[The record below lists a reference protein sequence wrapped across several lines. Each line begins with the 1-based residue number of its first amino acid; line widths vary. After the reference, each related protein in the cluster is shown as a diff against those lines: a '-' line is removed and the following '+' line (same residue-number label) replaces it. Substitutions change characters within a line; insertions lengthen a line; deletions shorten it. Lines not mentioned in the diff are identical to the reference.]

1 MNNNCRLYLRLEKV
15 YNHAKLREKY
25 NRKVKITVR
34 ENYNRKERLDMEEK
48 DLVVNGEDTS
58 TTDET
63 NTEGAT
69 DNTSTNS
76 NEDLE
81 TLKAQFLKLQQDN
94 AKLKKTLD
102 KASSEANE
110 YKKKW
115 KSTQTQAEQEAM
127 EKEEEDKRVREELA
141 SLKRENEINKQAK
154 SYLALGYSEE
164 DAIKCSEALLDGNTD
179 ELFKIQKKF
188 LEEQALAVKSNK
200 QKSMSNPPSGN
211 GNNEVTKEQF
221 QKMNWKQRQE
231 LYNKDKDTYNKLKG

>member
-1 MNNNCRLYLRLEKV
+1 M
-15 YNHAKLREKY
+15 
-25 NRKVKITVR
+25 
-34 ENYNRKERLDMEEK
+34 EK
-48 DLVVNGEDTS
+48 DLVVENETN

-63 NTEGAT
+63 NTDNAT
-69 DNTSTNS
+69 DNTETNS
-76 NEDLE
+76 SDELA
-81 TLKAQFLKLQQDN
+81 TLKAQFEKLQQDN
-94 AKLKKTLD
+94 AKLKKSLD
-102 KASSEANE
+102 RASSEAND

-141 SLKRENEINKQAK
+141 NLKRENEINKQAK

-164 DAIKCSEALLDGNTD
+164 DAIKCSQALLDGNTD
-179 ELFKIQKKF
+179 ELFAIQKKF
-188 LEEQALAVKSNK
+188 LEEQTLAIKSNT
-200 QKSMSNPPSGN
+200 QKAMSSPPSGN